1 MVITS
6 IKMNTD
12 NIPEHSRIIANFSV
26 VFDNC
31 FVIHDIVLIKGKE
44 RNYISF
50 YSRTN
55 KSGERLNV
63 CHPINKEFRN
73 YIESTLI
80 EYYNTEIK
88 SLED

>member
-6 IKMNTD
+6 IKMNTE
-12 NIPEHSRIIANFSV
+12 NIPEKPRILANFSI

-31 FVIHDIVLIKGKE
+31 FVVHDIVLMKGKE

-55 KSGERLNV
+55 KNGEHVNI
-63 CHPINKEFRN
+63 CHPINKEFRS
-73 YIESTLI
+73 YIESLLI
-80 EYYNTEIK
+80 EYYDNEINCK
-88 SLED
+88 D